1 MTLNEL
7 LQKPLVV
14 GDGAMGTALMERGL
28 PAGQAGETWNL
39 ERPEVV
45 EEIHGGYLEAGADY
59 VLTNTFGG
67 NALSLARHG
76 LDARTEEINRAAA
89 RIARRA
95 AGADRLV
102 LGDVG
107 PTGELLEPYG
117 DLSAEEAREAFGR
130 QIGALA
136 EGGVDAVVF
145 ETFESASELRT
156 ALEAAR
162 EPRDLPLI
170 ASMTF
175 RPRAEGQYRNM
186 MGEEP
191 QVVAALGREFGC
203 AVVGT
208 NCGQGIQTMPSLV
221 RQIAEATELPV
232 ICQPNAGLP
241 KLVHGQTMYEE
252 APAVFEQY
260 VPQVYEAGARII
272 GGCDGTTP
280 EHIAVIR
287 RFAESL

>member
-1 MTLNEL
+1 MTLNEV

-28 PAGQAGETWNL
+28 PAGQASEIWNL

-76 LDARTEEINRAAA
+76 LDARTVEINRAAA
-89 RIARRA
+89 RIARQA
-95 AGADRLV
+95 AGSKRLV

-136 EGGVDAVVF
+136 ECGVDAVIF

-162 EPRDLPLI
+162 ER
-170 ASMTF
+170 
-175 RPRAEGQYRNM
+175 
-186 MGEEP
+186 
-191 QVVAALGREFGC
+191 C
-203 AVVGT
+203 
-208 NCGQGIQTMPSLV
+208 
-221 RQIAEATELPV
+221 
-232 ICQPNAGLP
+232 
-241 KLVHGQTMYEE
+241 
-252 APAVFEQY
+252 
-260 VPQVYEAGARII
+260 
-272 GGCDGTTP
+272 
-280 EHIAVIR
+280 
-287 RFAESL
+287 